1 MGLEKLFDSLTEH
14 IGMSRPLWGSLVGL
28 EKLFDSLTEHICMST
43 PVGVTG
49 GAGEALWFTH

>member
-14 IGMSRPLWGSLVGL
+14 IGMSTPVGSLVGL
-28 EKLFDSLTEHICMST
+28 EKLFDSLTEHIGMST

-49 GAGEALWFTH
+49 GAGEAV

>member
-14 IGMSRPLWGSLVGL
+14 IGML
-28 EKLFDSLTEHICMST
+28 T

-49 GAGEALWFTH
+49 GAGEVV